1 MYINFDKDI
10 AHMMFGYRVRFLPEK
25 MTSYEKGTPPPE
37 EDQSHK
43 PILQYIKERIGG
55 CIQRYEPIEGYL
67 TKQTIVKVLDS
78 ENEDDQAEIEK
89 NRKLIRNGGRVGANA
104 GNTNPHIRKA
114 LVSMPWA
121 YDKT

>member
-1 MYINFDKDI
+1 
-10 AHMMFGYRVRFLPEK
+10 
-25 MTSYEKGTPPPE
+25 
-37 EDQSHK
+37 
-43 PILQYIKERIGG
+43 
-55 CIQRYEPIEGYL
+55 
-67 TKQTIVKVLDS
+67 VKVLDS
-78 ENEDDQAEIEK
+78 ENEDDAAEIEK